1 MIIRG
6 TRFVIIHELPLNAIL
21 FIKLRFSL
29 EMALQVLFPYED
41 LVKFFQYE
49 ARGISPRGLFN
60 CGNR

>member
-1 MIIRG
+1 LINDNKR
-6 TRFVIIHELPLNAIL
+6 N
-21 FIKLRFSL
+21 K
-29 EMALQVLFPYED
+29 VLFPYED